1 MTLPAVVGI
10 SLLTLVPG
18 ISGGSETYAREL
30 CRALA
35 RVGELEYRVFVPEIA
50 PDAGDGLPTEVVREY
65 RASRSMPGRIAAMS
79 LAAARPGPLRRALR
93 VDELTAIHFPLSV
106 MLPPVSR
113 PPAATSVLDL
123 QHEHHPEFFG
133 RAELAYRKVV
143 YGWTIR
149 RSRIVIAISE
159 HARQTLL
166 ERYDLPPDRVRT
178 IHLGIDHTRFRPGVS
193 GVSGSEPQT
202 PGDRGA
208 GNPEPLGQAGR
219 SNERR
224 SEVQQDSVSGS
235 EPQSSTGP
243 FLLYPARAWPHKNHA
258 RLFEAFALLR
268 RERPELRLVL
278 TNYDDP
284 TPDGVESLGRVSQDE
299 LAELYRGAAALV
311 FPSLYEGFGQPPLE
325 AMACGCPVAC
335 SNVASLPEV
344 VDAAARLFDPT
355 SAEEI
360 AAAVEDVLREREPWI
375 QAGLARA
382 ASFTW
387 DACAR
392 AHDAVYRELA
402 N

>member
-235 EPQSSTGP
+235 EPQSSTGL

>member
-219 SNERR
+219 SHERR
-224 SEVQQDSVSGS
+224 AEVQQNSVSGS